1 MRSMDDDERYRN
13 DMLSDC
19 AYFTSA
25 EGISIRY
32 HHWLNTKSRPNG
44 TVILLGGRKEFLEKY
59 NETAGD
65 LNRMGYDVYSF
76 DWRGQGLST
85 RMLPDRSRGFIL
97 DYDEY
102 LHDLQVFFDTVI
114 PANTRRPIYFLAHSM
129 GAHLAI
135 RFLHRRRTGIDG
147 AVLSAPMIDI
157 STAPYP
163 SWLVKL
169 LIQVAVKT
177 GRRDAVVPGSRMR
190 SERDWHFE
198 GNPLTSDPKR
208 FQAEKRALEAN
219 PALAVDAVTFGW
231 LAATMNSIGHFKKP
245 GYLEAIGT
253 RVLMICAGD
262 DRIVSGS
269 AQKEACARLPDC
281 LLTIIPASRH
291 EILMETDDIR
301 AKFWQFFRSFTGI
314 GHP

>member
-1 MRSMDDDERYRN
+1 MRSMDDAERYRN

-19 AYFTSA
+19 AYFTSD

-65 LNRMGYDVYSF
+65 LNRMGFDVYSF

-85 RMLPDRSRGFIL
+85 RMLSDRSRGFIL
-97 DYDEY
+97 DYNEY

-157 STAPYP
+157 FTAPYP

-169 LIQVAVKT
+169 LIQMAVKS
-177 GRRDAVVPGSRMR
+177 GRRDAVVPGSRKR

-198 GNPLTSDPKR
+198 GNPLTSDKKR
-208 FQAEKRALEAN
+208 FQAEKGALEAN

-231 LAATMNSIGHFKKP
+231 LAATMNSIDYFKTP
-245 GYLEAIGT
+245 GYLEEIKT
-253 RVLMICAGD
+253 PVLMVCAGE
-262 DRIVSGS
+262 DRIVSVS
-269 AQKEACARLPDC
+269 AQMEACARLPDC
-281 LLTIIPASRH
+281 RLVTIPTSRH
-291 EILMETDDIR
+291 EILMENDAIR
-301 AKFWQFFRSFTGI
+301 VTFWQAFRKFTGV
-314 GHP
+314 GRP